1 MSLVVKFFATNQTG
15 LSRASLEERLLYS
28 QPLEKWPT
36 AEGTTSYIWQLEQ
49 WTERN
54 VRKQSTEIPPSPARK
69 KEQEHCPYAS
79 VPSGRKEKQKNCGE
93 NLNAARP
100 IQALASTVRGR
111 NIPMSFLNY
120 LYLYICIYIYIKRT
134 CIIDIY
140 VHGHAHIYTPF
151 SSFCMSSVGTGL
163 YLPTSQG

>member
-1 MSLVVKFFATNQTG
+1 MSLVVKLFATNQTG

-28 QPLEKWPT
+28 QPLTRGPLQKALQVIYGNPNNGQSAMFESNRRKHPLPRENKNKNT
-36 AEGTTSYIWQLEQ
+36 ARTQVCHLVAK
-49 WTERN
+49 RN
-54 VRKQSTEIPPSPARK
+54 RKTVGK
-69 KEQEHCPYAS
+69 
-79 VPSGRKEKQKNCGE
+79 

-140 VHGHAHIYTPF
+140 VHGHAHIYTSF
-151 SSFCMSSVGTGL
+151 SSFCMSSAGTGL